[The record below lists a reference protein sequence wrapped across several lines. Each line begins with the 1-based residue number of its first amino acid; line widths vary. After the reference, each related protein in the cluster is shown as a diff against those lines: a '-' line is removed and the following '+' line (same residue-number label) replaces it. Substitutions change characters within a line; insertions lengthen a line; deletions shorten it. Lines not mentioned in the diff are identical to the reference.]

1 MKRNNSDPETNS
13 LLCSKPGGSYCA
25 SGSLEGPT
33 IITCASQHTVEIS
46 SCNIFLKD
54 LLPEGY
60 EEKATCTYPS

>member
-1 MKRNNSDPETNS
+1 MKRINSDPETNS

-46 SCNIFLKD
+46 SCNILYAGP
-54 LLPEGY
+54 LPSNEQGKY
-60 EEKATCTYPS
+60 SH